1 VQAVPAAQQSSA
13 APTASALP
21 SAPPLSPAAS
31 ASPAAADSGPAATVQ
46 AYFADINA
54 HDYPAAWKLS
64 EKVAGPSY
72 ADFSAGLNGTAEDT
86 VTIVSV
92 NGDQVTVQLV
102 ADQTDGTVKD
112 YSGVYTVVDGSI
124 VQAQVQQTN

>member
-1 VQAVPAAQQSSA
+1 VSAPAVASA
-13 APTASALP
+13 PGLTPTASA
-21 SAPPLSPAAS
+21 SPTAS
-31 ASPAAADSGPAATVQ
+31 DSGPAATVQ

-72 ADFSAGLNGTAEDT
+72 TDFAAGLDGTAEDT